1 MNDERDAGE
10 EATPLTPPVSGALRW
25 AVAVMLGLLLGI
37 GVTTMVYAEGQS
49 YLSADPKSCV
59 NCHIMRSQFD
69 SWQKGSHHGVA
80 TCVDCHLP
88 HGFVGKW
95 LAKGANGFN
104 HSKAF
109 TLQNFDEP
117 IGIKPLNSR
126 ILQRSCLRC
135 HADLVDHLV
144 GWKPGDA
151 EGVHC
156 VHCHRSVGHGE
167 TLSLGGMH
175 QGSRR

>member
-1 MNDERDAGE
+1 MNSDQGAGG
-10 EATPLTPPVSGALRW
+10 EATAAAAARLRW
-25 AVAVMLGLLLGI
+25 ALVILLGVLLGI
-37 GVTTMVYAEGQS
+37 GGFTAVYAEGTS
-49 YLSADPKSCV
+49 YLSADPKACV
-59 NCHIMRSQFD
+59 NCHIMRSEYD

-88 HGFVGKW
+88 HDFAGKW

-109 TLQNFDEP
+109 TFQDFAEP
-117 IGIKPLNSR
+117 IEIKPLNSR

-135 HADLVDHLV
+135 HAALVDHLV

-151 EGVHC
+151 EAVQC

-167 TLSLGGMH
+167 TLGMGGMRR
-175 QGSRR
+175 GASR

>member
-1 MNDERDAGE
+1 MEPTARSEDR
-10 EATPLTPPVSGALRW
+10 EAATEAPVRPALQW
-25 AVAVMLGLLLGI
+25 GLVLLLGVLLGI
-37 GVTTMVYAEGQS
+37 GGYTAVYAEGLS
-49 YLSADPKSCV
+49 YLSADPRACV
-59 NCHIMRSQFD
+59 NCHIMRSEYD

-88 HGFVGKW
+88 HSFAGKW

-109 TLQNFDEP
+109 TLQDFAEP
-117 IGIKPLNSR
+117 IEIKPLNSR

-144 GWKPGDA
+144 GWQEGDA
-151 EGVHC
+151 EAAQC
-156 VHCHRSVGHGE
+156 VHCHRAVGHGE
-167 TLSLGGMH
+167 KVGVGRMH
-175 QGSRR
+175 RGIHQ